1 MGRGP
6 PFVLREGYDA
16 VCEIEC
22 AGRRFRR
29 FSTLFT
35 VWEAGMVVWLNRG
48 LLGLSFGKGMRISF
62 LRIISPRVSLPFS
75 RTECFAVQLVE
86 RYRAG
91 DN

>member
-1 MGRGP
+1 M
-6 PFVLREGYDA
+6 
-16 VCEIEC
+16 
-22 AGRRFRR
+22 RRQ
-29 FSTLFT
+29 T
-35 VWEAGMVVWLNRG
+35 VPMLLYVVYGVGGGDGGLVDRG